1 MELPIALQGSQFLL
15 AALLGLI
22 YGLCY
27 DLLRGLRRNAKPLT
41 HPSDLIFGLLCLLGN
56 LLFAF
61 YIGQGEYRI
70 FMLPAT
76 ALGASVYFLCLSR
89 FLLPVFRLLWH
100 CILFPFRKTGEIIGK
115 IVKKSIEF
123 SKKLFSFE
131 KKSVT
136 IKRHR
141 KKLKNQRQEGSDRAS
156 AQIIPDHDAR
166 SSGAAGILHHHRN
179 YSPTQN

>member
-61 YIGQGEYRI
+61 YIGQKQVVERHGNRHQRQ
-70 FMLPAT
+70 LP
-76 ALGASVYFLCLSR
+76 LNGQLKN
-89 FLLPVFRLLWH
+89 PVF
-100 CILFPFRKTGEIIGK
+100 
-115 IVKKSIEF
+115 
-123 SKKLFSFE
+123 
-131 KKSVT
+131 
-136 IKRHR
+136 KR
-141 KKLKNQRQEGSDRAS
+141 RQ
-156 AQIIPDHDAR
+156 I
-166 SSGAAGILHHHRN
+166 
-179 YSPTQN
+179 

>member
-41 HPSDLIFGLLCLLGN
+41 HPSDLIYGLVCLLGN

-61 YIGQGEYRI
+61 YVGRGEYRI

-76 ALGASVYFLCLSR
+76 VSGAAIYFFCLSR
-89 FLLPVFRLLWH
+89 LLLPFFRMLWYCVF
-100 CILFPFRKTGEIIGK
+100 FPFRKTGVIIGK
-115 IVKKSIEF
+115 IVKKSLKF
-123 SKKLFSFE
+123 SKKLFSF
-131 KKSVT
+131 
-136 IKRHR
+136 
-141 KKLKNQRQEGSDRAS
+141 
-156 AQIIPDHDAR
+156 
-166 SSGAAGILHHHRN
+166 
-179 YSPTQN
+179 